1 MLVKTQGEV
10 LEYQVL
16 WMRHFLA
23 TQWQYILTTT
33 IYQDNKS
40 TILLAKNGRTSSSKL
55 ACHLNARY
63 FFVTDK
69 LKKTGQVLPYEQLAG
84 RFLFQAI
91 TGVMR
96 EKKLNLLV

>member
-1 MLVKTQGEV
+1 VKTQVEV

-69 LKKTGQVLPYEQLAG
+69 LKKRQVKFCP
-84 RFLFQAI
+84 
-91 TGVMR
+91 MN
-96 EKKLNLLV
+96 NLLADFFFKPLQE

>member
-1 MLVKTQGEV
+1 VLVKTQGEV

-69 LKKTGQVLPYEQLAG
+69 LKKDRSSSALWTICWQISFSSHYRINEGKE
-84 RFLFQAI
+84 
-91 TGVMR
+91 T
-96 EKKLNLLV
+96 